1 MPLVFSRRVNLSLCL
16 SGVPLARD
24 PRVSLTDYAHG
35 HARGSGCGSHDLIW
49 NTSEGVKVPMRMG
62 VIDDACT
69 SSIHTLQTVGQ
80 CITRAVHSEWSTH
93 YTILHGLVLYTIAI
107 QHTGT
112 K

>member
-1 MPLVFSRRVNLSLCL
+1 M
-16 SGVPLARD
+16 PLARD
-24 PRVSLTDYAHG
+24 PRVSLTDSAHG

-80 CITRAVHSEWSTH
+80 CIER
-93 YTILHGLVLYTIAI
+93 VLYTASGV
-107 QHTGT
+107 HTTRYCMGLFCT
-112 K
+112 P